1 MSSIWGNRLKISLF
15 GESHGPA
22 IGVVVDGFPAGI
34 KIDMEFIEAQ
44 MQRRAAGSE
53 SYSTRR
59 IEPDKPEIQSGVYN
73 GFSTGSPIC
82 AVIKN
87 SESHSKDY
95 ESIEFT
101 PRPGHADFTGRVRYG
116 GFNDPRGGGHFS
128 GRLTAPIVFAGALSR
143 LALREKGITI
153 GGHVLRIGD
162 LRDLEFEDINKA
174 ELERLTSERFA
185 VIDSSAGQKMKDLI
199 SEVSSKLDSIGG
211 IVQCAAIGLKAG
223 IGNPIFD
230 TIEGNIAS
238 FMFSIPAVKGVEFG
252 AGFRVAEMLGSRSN
266 DAFRIENGNVETVTN
281 NAGGVFGGISSG
293 MPIVF
298 NVAFKPTPSIYL
310 PQQTVDLNTL
320 IETQIEIKGRHDSC
334 IVPRAVPVVEAG
346 CAIAILDLLDWGR
359 SI

>member
-34 KIDMEFIEAQ
+34 KIDMEFITTQ
-44 MQRRAAGSE
+44 MQRRAPGGDSF
-53 SYSTRR
+53 STRR
-59 IEPDKPEIQSGVYN
+59 NETDIPEIQSGVFN
-73 GFSTGSPIC
+73 EFSTGSPIC

-87 SESHSKDY
+87 ADTHSNDY
-95 ESIEFT
+95 DSIAHT
-101 PRPGHADFTGRVRYG
+101 PRPGHADYTGRIRYG

-128 GRLTAPIVFAGALSR
+128 GRLTAPIVFAGALSK
-143 LALREKGITI
+143 LALREKGVTI
-153 GGHVLRIGD
+153 GAHVLQIGPI
-162 LRDLEFEDINKA
+162 RDLEFEDINHA
-174 ELERLTSERFA
+174 ELERLASERFA
-185 VIDSSAGQKMKDLI
+185 VIDSSAGEKMNDLI
-199 SEVSSKLDSIGG
+199 RETASKLDSVGG

-238 FMFSIPAVKGVEFG
+238 IMFAIPAVKGVEFG
-252 AGFRVAEMLGSRSN
+252 AGFKVAEMLGSRSN
-266 DAFRIENGNVETVTN
+266 DAFRIEDGKVVTVTN

-298 NVAFKPTPSIYL
+298 NVAFKPTPSIYIS
-310 PQQTVDLNTL
+310 QETVNLETL
-320 IETQIEIKGRHDSC
+320 GNTQIEIKGRHDPC

-346 CAIAILDLLDWGR
+346 CAIALLDLLDWGR